1 MQPTIIEKETLSDY
15 HFIDHEV
22 LNSADDVKIRKMNL
36 NRALILGNAYR
47 RKIKLIFETT
57 DGIKQVETTIWAVTE
72 QNVVLKGGKF
82 IPINTIIK
90 VKVY

>member
-1 MQPTIIEKETLSDY
+1 
-15 HFIDHEV
+15 
-22 LNSADDVKIRKMNL
+22 MNL

-82 IPINTIIK
+82 IPINAIIK